1 MLDKESQ
8 LLSKV
13 HFPLRAKQ
21 TGILGGSSNDNHFTP
36 LSWYAEKPCEDDQL
50 YGCLKMVMP
59 LVNEG
64 IQLIEERYSQERKE
78 NAGHGTLYL
87 TLLPDESRLNFT
99 IDQVLA
105 PYLID
110 MSDLIK
116 SN

>member
-1 MLDKESQ
+1 
-8 LLSKV
+8 
-13 HFPLRAKQ
+13 
-21 TGILGGSSNDNHFTP
+21 
-36 LSWYAEKPCEDDQL
+36 
-50 YGCLKMVMP
+50 MVMP

-105 PYLID
+105 LYLID

-116 SN
+116 SNQPAQKAQNTDSVPTKSAKKDHG